1 MSPHLPLNKL
11 AWVIASL
18 ITLQA
23 QAAEAPPEQAA
34 SSDALPTVTVTAQ
47 KREES
52 VQDVPAAVSAV
63 SADDIVNTS
72 GGFSAGKALRN
83 VPNAIAPEFAGH
95 QRPRWYIRGMGSG
108 DMASTTVYPVGIYTD
123 DVYIDPH
130 VATGFPLYDM
140 ERVEILR
147 GPQGTLW
154 GKNTTGGAI
163 NFVSRKPTLDSADGY
178 FKVDAGNYNSRIYE
192 GAYGAPLVEDRLAAR
207 VAFIDQSSD
216 GQLKNQVDG
225 HTVGDLHDQA
235 VRLQLL
241 AKINDDLQATLQLH
255 GRDYKGQGIATRAWG
270 AGPGGST
277 LFGPAPKPDTD
288 EAAFTGKA
296 QDLIEHYGLQ
306 LALKWDLGNLQLDS
320 ITAFDNVTERA
331 QGPNMS
337 IYEFGR
343 SYSDDHWQQVSQE
356 LRLSSSKDQDVSW
369 IVGTHLFH
377 EQLDSQSSSALLPT
391 AYNQA
396 FGVADYGKT
405 RIDQSTDS
413 VALFGSSTWRATDNL
428 SLTAGLR
435 WTRETKDIDLQRVAA
450 PSAADVSFGSSGDWW
465 KNYTGTLATT
475 VAQDEKRTWNKL
487 TYDFTPEYQLNDNAR
502 VYFRYAKGFRS
513 GGFSGGAQV
522 QAEATVVAPENVD
535 AYELGIKSEWFDE
548 RLTAN
553 ANVFYY
559 DYSDIQ
565 VNAVSVRNGQV
576 VSLLTN
582 SGQGVIRG
590 AEFELEALPL
600 ANLHLNAS
608 LGLLHTELQD
618 FVSGGVDYS
627 GNRIA
632 RSPARTL
639 AVGAAYRVPLEG
651 GDSLNFGTD
660 WRYQSRI
667 FFLPTA
673 QEDHSVSQGGY
684 TLGNASATYHFGG
697 QQDLDLTAYVN
708 NLTDKQYKTDS
719 VPLPFDIAWDARGDR
734 RTYGMSVTTHF

>member
-1 MSPHLPLNKL
+1 MTAPFARLPLLL
-11 AWVIASL
+11 AIA
-18 ITLQA
+18 A
-23 QAAEAPPEQAA
+23 
-34 SSDALPTVTVTAQ
+34 ALPTLPSFAADPTPAALPIITVTAQ

-52 VQDVPAAVSAV
+52 VQDVPSAISVVSAKQI
-63 SADDIVNTS
+63 ADS
-72 GGFSAGKALRN
+72 GGGFSAGKALQN

-140 ERVEILR
+140 ERVEVLR

-163 NFVSRKPTLDSADGY
+163 NFVSRKPDFEKANGY
-178 FKVDAGNYNSRIYE
+178 FKLDLGNYNSRLYE
-192 GAYGAPLVEDRLAAR
+192 GAYGDTLIDNKLAAR
-207 VAFIDQSSD
+207 VAFVDQSAD
-216 GQLKNQVDG
+216 GQLENQVDG
-225 HTVGDLHDQA
+225 HTVGDIHDQA
-235 VRLQLL
+235 LRLQLL
-241 AKINDDLQATLQLH
+241 AQINDDLQATLQLH

-270 AGPGGST
+270 SGPGGNT
-277 LFGPAPKPDTD
+277 LFGPAPKPGTD

-296 QDLIEHYGLQ
+296 EDRIEHNGVQ
-306 LALKWDLGNLQLDS
+306 LALKWDLGDLQLDS
-320 ITAFDNVTERA
+320 ITAFDDIHEKA
-331 QGPNMS
+331 ESPNMS
-337 IYEFGR
+337 LYEFGR
-343 SYSDDHWQQVSQE
+343 GFNDDRWKQVSQE
-356 LRLSSSKDQDVSW
+356 LRLSSAKNQPISW

-377 EQLDSQSSSALLPT
+377 EQLDSRNDNGLLPKP
-391 AYNQA
+391 YNQA
-396 FGVADYGKT
+396 FGVADYGRT
-405 RIDQSTDS
+405 DIDQSTDS
-413 VALFGSSTWRATDNL
+413 FAVFGSSTWQATDNL

-435 WTRETKDIDLQRVAA
+435 WTRETKDIDLHRVAA
-450 PSAADVSFGSSGDWW
+450 PDADAVSYNSERDWW
-465 KNYTGTLATT
+465 KNYTGDLVTR
-475 VAQDEKRTWNKL
+475 VEQDEKRTWNKL

-522 QAEATVVAPENVD
+522 QAEASVVAPENVD
-535 AYELGIKSEWFDE
+535 AYELGVKSEWFDE
-548 RLTAN
+548 RLIAN

-565 VNAVSVRNGQV
+565 VNAVSVRDGQV

-590 AEFELEALPL
+590 AEFELQALPFS
-600 ANLHLNAS
+600 NLELHGS

-618 FVSGGVDYS
+618 FESGGVDYS

-632 RSPARTL
+632 RSPSRTL
-639 AVGAAYRVPLEG
+639 AVGGSYRIPLEN
-651 GDSLNFGTD
+651 GDEVRLGTD

-673 QEDHSVSQGGY
+673 QQDHSVSQGGY
-684 TLGNASATYHFGG
+684 TLGNASATYHLGG
-697 QQDLDLTAYVN
+697 RYDLDLTAYVN

-734 RTYGMSVTTHF
+734 RTFGVSATTRF